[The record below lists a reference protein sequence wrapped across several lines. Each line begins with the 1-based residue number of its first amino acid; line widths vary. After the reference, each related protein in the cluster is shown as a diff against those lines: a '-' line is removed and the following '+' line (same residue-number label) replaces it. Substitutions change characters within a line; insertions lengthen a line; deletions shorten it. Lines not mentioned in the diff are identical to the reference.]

1 MRNLK
6 SQMPPLGEIVKDTS
20 PAVRPRRE
28 TLEGSVVRLQP
39 LDPLADSD
47 ALYEGTH
54 GEQSEELWR
63 YLPDGPFPDRSTF
76 DAYLTRAS
84 VSEDPLFLAI
94 VDKSSGLAIGMD
106 AYLRIDPVSKVI
118 EVGHILFTPKLQ
130 RTVAATEAMF
140 LMAKYVFELG
150 YRRYEWKCNSLNEP
164 SLRAARRL
172 GFTFEGIFRQHMI
185 VKGRNRDTA
194 WFSMLDSEWPARK
207 AAFERWLDPKNFD
220 ENGVQK
226 LSLSAANS
234 GVTETPVFHQPERST

>member
-1 MRNLK
+1 
-6 SQMPPLGEIVKDTS
+6 MPQLGEIVKDHS

-28 TLEGSVVRLQP
+28 TLEGRVVLVQP
-39 LDPLADSD
+39 LDPLVHGD

-54 GEQSEELWR
+54 AGDRDELWR
-63 YLPDGPFPDRSTF
+63 YLPEGPFPDRSTF
-76 DAYLTRAS
+76 DTYLKRAS
-84 VSEDPLFLAI
+84 ISEDPVFFAI
-94 VDKSSGLAIGMD
+94 VDKPTGVAVGVA
-106 AYLRIDPVSKVI
+106 AYLRIEPVHKVI
-118 EVGHILFTPKLQ
+118 EVGHILFTSKLQ
-130 RTVAATEAMF
+130 RTVGATEAMF
-140 LMAKYVFELG
+140 LMAQYVFDLG

-207 AAFERWLDPKNFD
+207 ASFELWLDAKNFD

-226 LSLSAANS
+226 LSLSAAN
-234 GVTETPVFHQPERST
+234 GAVTDP